1 MGWFFESDDGMT
13 ANDVDT
19 DVVIDGNVANAVDA
33 AADAADEA
41 VSAADETAAIM
52 LASSAACCCCC
63 CCWTDS
69 ESFCCNKSG
78 CNERDREGMLN
89 QFY

>member
-1 MGWFFESDDGMT
+1 MARRSGSRNRNGIFDTCSRLGWFFESDDGMT

-63 CCWTDS
+63 CC
-69 ESFCCNKSG
+69 
-78 CNERDREGMLN
+78 
-89 QFY
+89 